1 MSGPSFGDAGVPTL
15 DDALARPGLPSAGRT
30 VLVVGGGLSGPHG
43 SIGFATAFS
52 LARDGARIIIGDRD
66 RDAAERA
73 RELIVAE
80 GGEAAVVV
88 GEVASDEGCAQLVAD
103 AAAVYGG
110 FDGVVTTVGR
120 GDLDGILDVDRDG
133 WDAMIEVNLT
143 AAWQLIRHAAP
154 HLPPGGTIVTT
165 SSGAAGS
172 RGPGTPY
179 NVAKAAL
186 EQLTIGAAA
195 TLAPRGV
202 RVNAVRVGTI
212 WSTFASRAFD
222 EEVRRQRA
230 EQVALR
236 TEGTVWDIAQ
246 AIAFLTGER
255 ARWVSGQI
263 LAIDGGGPTPAPP
276 GHRAVEPAS
285 ASETEPSIEQD
296 HS

>member
-1 MSGPSFGDAGVPTL
+1 MSSYADTL
-15 DDALARPGLPSAGRT
+15 SDPLARPGRPSEGRR
-30 VLVVGGGLSGPHG
+30 VLVAGGGLSGVHG
-43 SIGFATAFS
+43 AIGFASAFT
-52 LARDGARIIIGDRD
+52 LARDGARIVIADRD
-66 RDAAERA
+66 PEADERA

-80 GGEAAVVV
+80 GAEAHVVI
-88 GEVASDEGCAQLVAD
+88 GDIANDETCAQLVTD
-103 AAAVYGG
+103 AEAAFGG
-110 FDGVVTTVGR
+110 LDSVITTIGR
-120 GDLDGILDVDRDG
+120 GDLEGILDVDRAG
-133 WDAMIEVNLT
+133 WDSMLEVNLT
-143 AAWQLIRHAAP
+143 TAWQLIRHAGP
-154 HLPPGGTIVTT
+154 RLTRGGSIVTT

-222 EEVRRQRA
+222 DELRRLRA

-246 AIAFLTGER
+246 TIAFLAGDR
-255 ARWVSGQI
+255 ARWVSGQVV
-263 LAIDGGGPTPAPP
+263 AVDGGGPTPAPP
-276 GHRAVEPAS
+276 GHTGQEE
-285 ASETEPSIEQD
+285 ETS
-296 HS
+296 